1 MFAQE
6 LPKLTPAKVIRVI
19 DGDTFEAQ
27 IGNKTEKIRLIGVNC
42 PESTTTVEPFG
53 TEASDFA
60 KSILLNKEVFLE
72 FDVEY
77 LDKYER
83 VLAYA
88 WLTQPK
94 EISEEEI
101 RNKMFNAMV
110 LLNGYAQ
117 TMTIPPNVKYVDYFV
132 KFQKEAR
139 EKNKGLWGIEVVQEE
154 SKEELE
160 HTNLASEEIKRI
172 RKDLEERKELIR
184 KTYTFSQNGALYSLA
199 SFVEPE
205 GIIIILIGGFES
217 VFSEENL
224 DLFLDKLCD
233 AFVSANYP
241 LEIMLNVYVQIPEDY
256 SLIVKVPIGAIY
268 DYVKEKINKIDFL
281 SKCIIYINGIKV
293 DYKKVFAE
301 KAPYVGNVKTKVF
314 HNSSCRYVK
323 EMDEE
328 NKVYFKTRE
337 EAIDSGYRPCKVCN
351 P

>member
-1 MFAQE
+1 MRKRILCIILALLLLSSLIFAQE

-117 TMTIPPNVKYVDYFV
+117 TMTIPPNVK
-132 KFQKEAR
+132 
-139 EKNKGLWGIEVVQEE
+139 
-154 SKEELE
+154 
-160 HTNLASEEIKRI
+160 
-172 RKDLEERKELIR
+172 
-184 KTYTFSQNGALYSLA
+184 
-199 SFVEPE
+199 
-205 GIIIILIGGFES
+205 
-217 VFSEENL
+217 
-224 DLFLDKLCD
+224 
-233 AFVSANYP
+233 
-241 LEIMLNVYVQIPEDY
+241 
-256 SLIVKVPIGAIY
+256 
-268 DYVKEKINKIDFL
+268 
-281 SKCIIYINGIKV
+281 
-293 DYKKVFAE
+293 
-301 KAPYVGNVKTKVF
+301 
-314 HNSSCRYVK
+314 
-323 EMDEE
+323 
-328 NKVYFKTRE
+328 
-337 EAIDSGYRPCKVCN
+337 
-351 P
+351 